1 MNQSMLTMEEVL
13 EEGTNF
19 GKKHSD
25 LLIEHLLLTTKL
37 QSGLSE
43 INLNE
48 VTDASW
54 SSSLNQ
60 DNPILTEEPPDVL
73 RFPLADLE
81 DLDLLLELLD
91 LPAGIDDMLVLGWC
105 PTGIGR
111 NNPDADC
118 G

>member
-1 MNQSMLTMEEVL
+1 MNQSMLVMEESL

-25 LLIEHLLLTTKL
+25 LLIEYLLPTIEL
-37 QSGLSE
+37 QSGLS

-60 DNPILTEEPPDVL
+60 DNPILIEELPDIL
-73 RFPLADLE
+73 RFPLTDLE

-105 PTGIGR
+105 PSCDGST
-111 NNPDADC
+111 
-118 G
+118 

>member
-1 MNQSMLTMEEVL
+1 MNQSMLAMEEIL

-37 QSGLSE
+37 QSELGE

-60 DNPILTEEPPDVL
+60 DNPVLTEELPDVL
-73 RFPLADLE
+73 FGSLTGLE
-81 DLDLLLELLD
+81 DLDLLLELID

-105 PTGIGR
+105 PSCD
-111 NNPDADC
+111 DAV
-118 G
+118 